1 MDCVYKNAKK
11 GFILFAERKPLLKN
25 TFSPYK
31 VFFVFNMLGLL
42 IFASKMI
49 HIWPYLQ

>member
-25 TFSPYK
+25 TFFPIQS
-31 VFFVFNMLGLL
+31 FFCFQYVRSLNF
-42 IFASKMI
+42 
-49 HIWPYLQ
+49 